1 MIDFNTKVPVMMIGE
16 VAEKS
21 GFTIDTLR
29 YYEKIGLLPR
39 ADRDAG
45 GRRSYDQDILRWLDF
60 LGRLRDLGMPISD
73 RVLYARLRAEGDS
86 TVEARRDLLQ
96 TYRDALAKRVASLTE
111 TLDVLDTKITSYD
124 TTGAPLKDTKK

>member
-1 MIDFNTKVPVMMIGE
+1 MMIGE

-45 GRRSYDQDILRWLDF
+45 GRRSYDHDVLRWLDF
-60 LGRLRDLGMPISD
+60 LGRLRDLGMPMRD

-86 TVEARRDLLQ
+86 TIEARRDLLQ
-96 TYRDALAKRVASLTE
+96 TYRDALAIRVASLTE
-111 TLDVLDTKITSYD
+111 TLDVLDAKIANYD
-124 TTGAPLKDTKK
+124 TTGAPLKDPKK

>member
-1 MIDFNTKVPVMMIGE
+1 MMIGE

-86 TVEARRDLLQ
+86 TIEARRDLLQ
-96 TYRDALAKRVASLTE
+96 TYRDALAKRVANLTE
-111 TLDVLDTKITSYD
+111 TLDVLDAKITSYD
-124 TTGAPLKDTKK
+124 TTGTPLKDPKK